1 MLVFCT
7 DITRIKEIELQNK
20 GQKMRDTFFS
30 SVAHELR
37 TPLNSIIPIVRLIL
51 LVLTTGVISV
61 DMIERNLKVVLNSAL
76 HLESLVEDALDLS
89 RIENNKFT
97 LNKEYFDLRLA
108 INSVCDIMK
117 FQTDSKKLSL
127 ELNILNNVPASVFSD
142 AKRLKQV
149 LFNLIGNAIKF
160 TFSGKIVVR
169 ACYNDKSSDLEF
181 EVEDTGV
188 GIEQEDLVKL
198 FKFFG
203 KLSKSKEINKGGMG
217 LGLTISKMIIN

>member
-51 LVLTTGVISV
+51 LVLTTGVISAE
-61 DMIERNLKVVLNSAL
+61 MIERNLKVVLNSAL

-160 TFSGKIVVR
+160 TF
-169 ACYNDKSSDLEF
+169 
-181 EVEDTGV
+181 
-188 GIEQEDLVKL
+188 
-198 FKFFG
+198 
-203 KLSKSKEINKGGMG
+203 
-217 LGLTISKMIIN
+217 